1 LGHPV
6 GDKTLKTIAEILLD
20 AVRSIDIVARC
31 GGDEFMVILPE
42 TGEALAVEIAERV
55 RKKMETT
62 LALSEARSCMITA
75 SIGVVSYPKH
85 GESLEQLL
93 ENVDKALY
101 RAKNRGKNRI
111 EVFS

>member
-1 LGHPV
+1 
-6 GDKTLKTIAEILLD
+6 
-20 AVRSIDIVARC
+20 
-31 GGDEFMVILPE
+31 
-42 TGEALAVEIAERV
+42 
-55 RKKMETT
+55 
-62 LALSEARSCMITA
+62 MITA